1 MSHYFSYVP
10 NFDYVSLLPDAK
22 ISDYIQVKNL
32 FKRGKIKSDIF
43 NNLSFFEKYSIQ
55 GDEKPYQLANKFYGD
70 PTLDWI
76 IFLSNNIINV
86 ENEWPLPSNIFDK
99 VMLDKYG
106 SYESLYS
113 GIHHYETNEIRDS
126 LGNLIL
132 KAGLRVSPTWKT
144 NGNFIEVINSKIQNI
159 VVTGKIVAVYL
170 QNEISGLEV
179 GSQITISN
187 MSDSEYNGQHLIR
200 TIITSN
206 VFEIELDEIPLNQN
220 PVLSDPRVEEVH
232 LTLSSNSLLTAN
244 SYYYEFFDNGLG
256 YTFHTPKSS
265 FVRGVT
271 NYEYELQKENDKR
284 NIYLLKPEYIG
295 ILLDDLASIMKY
307 KKSSQYESPVVK
319 RGDNSR
325 LYG

>member
-10 NFDYVSLLPDAK
+10 NFDYISLLPDAK
-22 ISDYIQVKNL
+22 ISEYIQVKNL

-55 GDEKPYQLANKFYGD
+55 GDEKPYQLAQKFYGD
-70 PTLDWI
+70 PILDWV

-86 ENEWPLPSNIFDK
+86 EDEWPLPSNIFDK
-99 VMLDKYG
+99 VMLDKYN
-106 SYESLYS
+106 SYENLYS

-132 KAGLRVSPTWKT
+132 KSGLRVSPTWKT

-159 VVTGKIVAVYL
+159 VVNGSIVSVYL
-170 QNEISGLEV
+170 QNEIEGLKV

-187 MSDSEYNGQHLIR
+187 MSDNDYNGQHLIQ

-206 VFEIELDEIPLNQN
+206 AFEIKLDEVPVNQN
-220 PVLSDPRVEEVH
+220 PTLADPRVEDVH

-256 YTFHTPKSS
+256 YTIHTPKST

-271 NYEYELQKENDKR
+271 NYEYELQRENKKR

-295 ILLDDLASIMKY
+295 VLLDDLARIMKY
-307 KKSSQYESPVVK
+307 KKSSQYESPIVK

-325 LYG
+325 LYN